1 MRHLEQILLTGLT
14 TGSIYSLST
23 LGFSIVYNATR
34 VTNFANGE
42 FVMMGG
48 LLSASFTVVAGFGVL
63 PSVLLSCVIV
73 AALGVLV
80 DWLGIQHA
88 RRKAVLSYAMITIG
102 FGIAYRGLMMTL
114 VGRDLLFPPAFGLLP
129 DLRFGGVFVASQ
141 NIWIVLVLAVVSVA
155 LSFLFLHTRIGKA
168 MRAASQQPRAAMLC
182 GINPR
187 HMAMLAFGL
196 AGLLGASAGAMIA
209 PIAAAFYDYG
219 LFFGL
224 KGFAAAVLG
233 GFGSSFG
240 AVIGGLLI
248 GVAESLTAGYI
259 DSGYKDMAA
268 LVILL
273 ALLLVRP
280 SGLLG
285 RVEARRV

>member
-1 MRHLEQILLTGLT
+1 MSHLLQILVTGLT
-14 TGSIYSLST
+14 TGSIYSLSA

-48 LLSASFTVVAGFGVL
+48 LLSASLVTAGGL
-63 PSVLLSCVIV
+63 DTLSAVLLSCAIV
-73 AALGVLV
+73 AVLAVLV

-102 FGIAYRGLMMTL
+102 FGIAYRGMMMTV
-114 VGRDLLFPPAFGLLP
+114 VGRELLFPPAFGVIP
-129 DLRFGGVFVASQ
+129 NLRFGGVFVASQ
-141 NIWIVLVLAVVSVA
+141 NIWIVIVLAVVSVA

-187 HMAMLAFGL
+187 HMAMLAFML
-196 AGLLGASAGAMIA
+196 AGVLGASAGAMVA

-259 DSGYKDMAA
+259 ESSYKDLAA

-273 ALLLVRP
+273 GLLLVRP
-280 SGLLG
+280 GGLLG